1 MVVGGR
7 SHRWHQEL
15 YHRKTHVRVTD
26 RAVARAHTRT
36 GGDRNPSAEGTLGR
50 QRRPGHDLQSHPMPN
65 QRHHTLADSTLYAT
79 TPDMFSDS
87 ERRCFDALS
96 QATRF
101 RIFGADCYAYGL
113 LSAGHVEL
121 VAESNMAPH
130 DFLALVPVVEGAGGM
145 ITDWQGNPLDLLAGR
160 QVLATA
166 NPTLHE
172 QALARL
178 DPATAS

>member
-1 MVVGGR
+1 MVDPIDGTKSFITGKPTFGSLIALLHERTPVLGVIEIPALKERWVGNA
-7 SHRWHQEL
+7 
-15 YHRKTHVRVTD
+15 D
-26 RAVARAHTRT
+26 RGTTCNHTRCRT
-36 GGDRNPSAEGTLGR
+36 SDTI
-50 QRRPGHDLQSHPMPN
+50 
-65 QRHHTLADSTLYAT
+65 TLADSTLYAT
-79 TPDMFSDS
+79 TPDMFSDG
-87 ERRCFDALS
+87 ERRYFDALS

-145 ITDWQGNPLDLLAGR
+145 ITDWQGNALDLLAGR

-178 DPATAS
+178 DPATDS

>member
-1 MVVGGR
+1 
-7 SHRWHQEL
+7 
-15 YHRKTHVRVTD
+15 
-26 RAVARAHTRT
+26 
-36 GGDRNPSAEGTLGR
+36 
-50 QRRPGHDLQSHPMPN
+50 
-65 QRHHTLADSTLYAT
+65 
-79 TPDMFSDS
+79 MFSDS
-87 ERRCFDALS
+87 ERQRFDALT

-101 RIFGADCYAYGL
+101 RVFGADCYAYGL

-166 NPTLHE
+166 NPALHE

-178 DPATAS
+178 DPTTAS